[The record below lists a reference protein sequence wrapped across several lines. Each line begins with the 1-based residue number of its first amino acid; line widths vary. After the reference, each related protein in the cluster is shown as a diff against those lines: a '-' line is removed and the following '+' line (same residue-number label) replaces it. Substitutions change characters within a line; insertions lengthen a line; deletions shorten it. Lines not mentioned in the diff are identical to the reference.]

1 MMFPCFPELPD
12 SEEWQELP
20 SPQSDQLC
28 WIPVQNLTLRVG
40 QQQKTHQKDLI
51 TLPKDI
57 IFIIIIMIFHVICL
71 FLPIVVMVMIM
82 SLTNNF
88 VPGVEKSENCL
99 SSLFT

>member
-28 WIPVQNLTLRVG
+28 WIPAQNLTLRVG

-57 IFIIIIMIFHVICL
+57 IIIIMIFHVICL

-88 VPGVEKSENCL
+88 VPGVEKSENSL